1 MCKLRQIGFK
11 NLMRLLAA
19 AAYFTLTPACFAVS
33 FEVWVVDQ
41 SDTAGQTFG
50 GKIHIYDG
58 SELEGAGADSVTPIE
73 TIDLGGNTA
82 ALCLQTTGALPV
94 RPHMIFFNSDH
105 RFAILSFVASG
116 HVVIFDGASRLPIF
130 AMRTSVGAGFAR
142 QAHAAFPSPDD
153 TYILV
158 ANQNGKLLERI
169 DTNYQTRT
177 FTHNRAAT
185 LSLATCRTPNGNACE
200 IAGIRPDNAPICP
213 MVDSSGSL
221 AFVTLRGGGLVVVDP
236 RTNPITILAEYDRST
251 IHGNG
256 CGGIEV
262 AGGMYI
268 NSGGGTATNLSE
280 FDVYRF
286 PLEGYSS
293 TNPPNTPA
301 PTVLF
306 TDDERDR
313 DSHGSFTT
321 KLGRYLWVLD
331 RRMNNAEVFDVASG
345 ERVNTVN
352 LLSGM
357 SDDPSLDLA
366 DLSPSGNFV
375 FVSLRGPNP
384 LSGDPHSSTGVTPGV
399 GVVQLEQGGR
409 TGFMKTVVRI
419 SNRDANRVERADA
432 HGIRVRLK

>member
-1 MCKLRQIGFK
+1 
-11 NLMRLLAA
+11 
-19 AAYFTLTPACFAVS
+19 
-33 FEVWVVDQ
+33 
-41 SDTAGQTFG
+41 
-50 GKIHIYDG
+50 
-58 SELEGAGADSVTPIE
+58 
-73 TIDLGGNTA
+73 
-82 ALCLQTTGALPV
+82 
-94 RPHMIFFNSDH
+94 
-105 RFAILSFVASG
+105 
-116 HVVIFDGASRLPIF
+116 
-130 AMRTSVGAGFAR
+130 
-142 QAHAAFPSPDD
+142 
-153 TYILV
+153 
-158 ANQNGKLLERI
+158 
-169 DTNYQTRT
+169 
-177 FTHNRAAT
+177 
-185 LSLATCRTPNGNACE
+185 
-200 IAGIRPDNAPICP
+200 

-236 RTNPITILAEYDRST
+236 RANPITILAEYDRNT